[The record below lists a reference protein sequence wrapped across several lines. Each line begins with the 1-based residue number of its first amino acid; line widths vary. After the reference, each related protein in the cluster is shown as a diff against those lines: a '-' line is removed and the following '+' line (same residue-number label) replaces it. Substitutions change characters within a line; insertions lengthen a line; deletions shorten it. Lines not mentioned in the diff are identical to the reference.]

1 MLTLALVHQF
11 TQQKVSLHMKQ
22 VMSLNVKVILSQTLV
37 RNSRPE
43 VFLGKGVLKICNTF
57 TGEHPCRCAISTTL
71 QSNFVEITLLHGCSP
86 VNLLHIFRTHVPK
99 NTSGRL
105 LLY

>member
-43 VFLGKGVLKICNTF
+43 VLLGKGVVKICNTF
-57 TGEHPCRCAISTTL
+57 TGEHPCQCAIPTTL
-71 QSNFVEITLLHGCSP
+71 QSNFVEITL
-86 VNLLHIFRTHVPK
+86 HVI
-99 NTSGRL
+99 SW
-105 LLY
+105 